1 MLCAHNFGC
10 LFSLVLRHCGKTVSF
25 GVILVTVSIT
35 NANDDTLSFHL
46 FRLNLWSY
54 VDSSYR
60 SCLRLTHQQIL
71 LSLPSVPSRIYTSLP
86 CHLWPGN
93 RHLLSRL
100 LLQLLHSLFH
110 PRRPVLS
117 YPKDIVILF
126 KHKADNFQLQAQVFD
141 HKLKAPRSLVSQ
153 SLLSHSESFFRLLQP
168 HCLGSPC
175 FCIGCSGLEHTPSSC
190 ECLFS

>member
-1 MLCAHNFGC
+1 MLYAHNFGC

-71 LSLPSVPSRIYTSLP
+71 LSLPSVPSRIYTSCP
-86 CHLWPGN
+86 FPATSG
-93 RHLLSRL
+93 
-100 LLQLLHSLFH
+100 
-110 PRRPVLS
+110 
-117 YPKDIVILF
+117 
-126 KHKADNFQLQAQVFD
+126 QATAICYLD
-141 HKLKAPRSLVSQ
+141 YYC
-153 SLLSHSESFFRLLQP
+153 SFFILSSI
-168 HCLGSPC
+168 LGA
-175 FCIGCSGLEHTPSSC
+175 
-190 ECLFS
+190 LFSATQRT